1 MFHNKNEQ
9 NLVYFPYIVLLILLC
24 ITSILLWTNTNIN
37 NRSNELY
44 ELHNTIE
51 KLNEDE
57 IYKDKIKMPVY
68 YINLKKSTD
77 RKAFIEAQLQ
87 KYDIKAHHI
96 EGIYGKDLIFE
107 RDTIQLSHNKSIEFI
122 NTFTTA
128 TPGELGCTL
137 SHIKAIYTSFT
148 NNDEYALILEDDAS
162 FALYPHWPNDLHKIM
177 EEAPKEW
184 HVINLF
190 SEKKTNDSDYTMCSD
205 ISGCP
210 GTVAYIINRK
220 GMENVLSDILNH
232 NLIDLRV
239 SKFSGKWGGWGTPY
253 IGSDFIIYS
262 MASNTYFYNGSSTI
276 IPFNSSDLLN
286 STIHPSHT
294 DGHIERSLQ
303 AIKNYIIET
312 KEGPIIRKTW
322 SSYNKIPKIIHVI
335 TSNATQNIFSDFEYI
350 FWNDFSCKQL
360 IETKFPEFINT
371 YNSYDIN
378 NKINAIRYFILFEHG
393 GLFVDDISQINFPLT
408 NGFAIFHKNEDDLV
422 YNDFMASC
430 PKHPVF
436 ENIIT
441 LLPENSNKD
450 IFNAT
455 GSGFLAKCIKN
466 YKHSDM
472 VVLNKKIDHETN
484 DELKE
489 KYKELLPGIHQI
501 LYINLDKRKD
511 RMNEIIDE
519 FQKLGVN
526 PSDLIRIP
534 AVYTPENGAIGC
546 FMSHIKALQ
555 KSIFDF
561 PGQNI
566 LICEDD
572 LHFPFSAE
580 ETLEKMRNF
589 VKDPLFDR
597 RDVWMIS
604 NNPNKMEDTHDSDVK
619 RLIEAQMSSGYV
631 ANTKYLKKI
640 LDEYLQA
647 LKAFQESGK
656 WSWEYCND
664 QCWKPLQKVDK
675 WYSIKPN
682 IGVQRESFSDIENKK
697 VNYNI

>member
-1 MFHNKNEQ
+1 
-9 NLVYFPYIVLLILLC
+9 
-24 ITSILLWTNTNIN
+24 
-37 NRSNELY
+37 
-44 ELHNTIE
+44 
-51 KLNEDE
+51 
-57 IYKDKIKMPVY
+57 
-68 YINLKKSTD
+68 
-77 RKAFIEAQLQ
+77 
-87 KYDIKAHHI
+87 
-96 EGIYGKDLIFE
+96 
-107 RDTIQLSHNKSIEFI
+107 
-122 NTFTTA
+122 
-128 TPGELGCTL
+128 
-137 SHIKAIYTSFT
+137 
-148 NNDEYALILEDDAS
+148 
-162 FALYPHWPNDLHKIM
+162 
-177 EEAPKEW
+177 
-184 HVINLF
+184 
-190 SEKKTNDSDYTMCSD
+190 
-205 ISGCP
+205 
-210 GTVAYIINRK
+210 
-220 GMENVLSDILNH
+220 
-232 NLIDLRV
+232 
-239 SKFSGKWGGWGTPY
+239 
-253 IGSDFIIYS
+253 
-262 MASNTYFYNGSSTI
+262 
-276 IPFNSSDLLN
+276 
-286 STIHPSHT
+286 
-294 DGHIERSLQ
+294 
-303 AIKNYIIET
+303 
-312 KEGPIIRKTW
+312 
-322 SSYNKIPKIIHVI
+322 
-335 TSNATQNIFSDFEYI
+335 
-350 FWNDFSCKQL
+350 
-360 IETKFPEFINT
+360 
-371 YNSYDIN
+371 
-378 NKINAIRYFILFEHG
+378 
-393 GLFVDDISQINFPLT
+393 
-408 NGFAIFHKNEDDLV
+408 
-422 YNDFMASC
+422 MASC

-455 GSGFLAKCIKN
+455 GSGFLAQCIKN